1 MKKCIAVTQR
11 VENIEAIGERR
22 DALSQEWTGL
32 AGACGFL
39 PLLLPNHL
47 PAVRELLEDWR
58 PDGIILTGGNDL
70 AAYGGNAPERDAL
83 EQFLIQYSAEEKI
96 PLLGVCRGMQMIL
109 NQFGAKLRKVEGHVR
124 MEHLLS
130 NGDEVNSFHSWG
142 AVECQRPLTP
152 EAWSADGVLEAV
164 SHQDFPWIHG
174 IMWHPERY
182 HPMRERDIQLIKEVF
197 QL

>member
-11 VENIEAIGERR
+11 VEYIEAINERR

-32 AGACGFL
+32 ADTCGFL

-47 PAVRELLEDWR
+47 PAVCELLEAR
-58 PDGIILTGGNDL
+58 EPDGIILTGGNDL
-70 AAYGGNAPERDAL
+70 AAYGGSAPERDEL
-83 EQFLIQYSAEEKI
+83 EQFLIRYSVERKV

-109 NQFGAKLRKVEGHVR
+109 NQFGSKLQKVEGHVR
-124 MEHLLS
+124 MEHPLS
-130 NGDEVNSFHSWG
+130 NGDKVNSFHSWG
-142 AVECQRPLTP
+142 AVGCQRPLIP

-164 SHQDFPWIHG
+164 THQDCPWIHG

-182 HPMRERDIQLIKEVF
+182 HPPRKRDIQFIKEVF
-197 QL
+197 HL